1 VRFSAI
7 GARGATAR
15 LTIGFRLAQID
26 AASEVKR
33 AGDSGVLIV
42 SRGFATTARILP
54 AAEAHANER

>member
-1 VRFSAI
+1 
-7 GARGATAR
+7 
-15 LTIGFRLAQID
+15 LAQID

-42 SRGFATTARILP
+42 SRWFATTARILP